1 MNFSIDCCCN
11 RKNKKHREMLE
22 LKKDN
27 IVHSAADLS
36 DIYELVLTPCDNSP
50 EMSEV
55 TQNTLTLP
63 PLERKRVYVN
73 FFEDTGTPVP
83 DSPITPRTPDAN
95 SNTFHLMIPKG
106 CELYLNYEKV
116 NNFT

>member
-1 MNFSIDCCCN
+1 MSFSIDCCCN
-11 RKNKKHREMLE
+11 RKTTKRREMSE
-22 LKKDN
+22 LKKDDN
-27 IVHSAADLS
+27 VNYADGLS

-50 EMSEV
+50 QMPEV

-63 PLERKRVYVN
+63 PLEKRRVYVN
-73 FFEDTGTPVP
+73 FFEDTGVPIP

-95 SNTFHLMIPKG
+95 LNTLNLMIPKG
-106 CELYLNYEKV
+106 SELYVNYEKV